1 MTTSVNKVDYVQEDL
16 VKTIGISK
24 RHSNRALVSMSKLIR
39 ANREIL
45 SLVNTSKVI
54 YNNLWVDLVNKW
66 SSVGTV
72 EIIFPEDF
80 DLIALFDVN
89 EDLIINLTENSISYK
104 SNQFT
109 LGTRNTS
116 EGKFITITGK
126 KKYKDYLTTF
136 DSELVMDVTLV
147 WMDGSNATLISV
159 TTLIESYLEELKSM

>member
-16 VKTIGISK
+16 VNTIGISK

-80 DLIALFDVN
+80 DLIAMFDVN

-104 SNQFT
+104 SNQFL
-109 LGTRNTS
+109 LGTRNIS
-116 EGKFITITGK
+116 EAKFITITGK
-126 KKYKDYLTTF
+126 RKYEDYLTTF

-147 WMDGSNATLISV
+147 DSTGGKISV
-159 TTLIESYLEELKSM
+159 TTLIESYIEELKSM